1 MREADGREETTNP
14 TKPATPGSSTRSIAV
29 VTPDQFFCHPL
40 RRSDVLTIGRGL
52 ETNVR
57 IDEATLSRV
66 HAIVSWKDSI
76 TIEDPGSTNGI
87 YVGERRLAPKE
98 QHVLRVGQVV
108 ELGRARLVLVE
119 HRSSLPDFLPA
130 PTAATSH
137 QRLVASKT
145 GRVLHDP
152 VMLRL
157 DELARCVAVG
167 SISVLLIGE
176 TGSGKEILAETIH
189 SYSARADK
197 PFLRLNCASLS
208 ETLLES
214 ELFGYERGAFT
225 GANQGKPGLLEVAD
239 GGTVLLDEIGDMPQS
254 LQAKLLRVLEDRK
267 VTRVGGL
274 RAKPIDVR
282 FLSATNRDLEA
293 DIRRGSFRADLYY
306 RINGVHLRIPP
317 LRERRTEIESL
328 ARFFVANVTRQ
339 AGRSAAPSIS
349 KEALGRLQHH
359 GWPGNVRELRNV
371 IERAALL
378 CGGDAISVEHLQLEP
393 DEGAPRSA
401 TLPVASGFEAHPS
414 IDAQLMGDDLER
426 FRIVDTLNRCGGNQ
440 TQAARLLGMARNTL
454 LARLTKYGLPRPK
467 KHLGQAAGGHRS

>member
-1 MREADGREETTNP
+1 
-14 TKPATPGSSTRSIAV
+14 
-29 VTPDQFFCHPL
+29 
-40 RRSDVLTIGRGL
+40 VLTIGRGR
-52 ETNVR
+52 ETDVR

-66 HAIVSWKDSI
+66 HAIVTWKDSI

-87 YVGERRLAPKE
+87 YVGDRRLARNE
-98 QHVLRVGQVV
+98 QHVLCVGQVV

-119 HRSSLPDFLPA
+119 HRASLPDLLSASSLPSSP
-130 PTAATSH
+130 SSR
-137 QRLVASKT
+137 QRIVASNVA
-145 GRVLHDP
+145 RVLNDP

-167 SISVLLIGE
+167 NISVLLIGE
-176 TGSGKEILAETIH
+176 TGSGKEILAENIH
-189 SYSARADK
+189 AYSTRADR

-225 GANQGKPGLLEVAD
+225 GATQGKPGLLEVAD
-239 GGTVLLDEIGDMPQS
+239 GGTVLLDEIGDMPQA

-267 VTRVGGL
+267 VTRVGGI

-328 ARFFVANVTRQ
+328 ARFFAANVARQ
-339 AGRSAAPSIS
+339 AGSQAGPSIS
-349 KEALGRLQHH
+349 RDALDRLQNH

-378 CGGDAISVEHLQLEP
+378 CGGDEISVEHLQLDGEWS
-393 DEGAPRSA
+393 APWSTTPPPPA
-401 TLPVASGFEAHPS
+401 PPSSESS
-414 IDAQLMGDDLER
+414 IDTLTMADDVER
-426 FRIVDTLNRCGGNQ
+426 HRIVDTLNRCGGNQ
-440 TQAARLLGMARNTL
+440 TQAAKRLGMARNTL

-467 KHLGQAAGGHRS
+467 KHLGNEADGH

>member
-1 MREADGREETTNP
+1 MRDAEALDETTNP
-14 TKPATPGSSTRSIAV
+14 TKPSTHGSSTRSIAI
-29 VTPDQFFCHPL
+29 VTQDHFVCHPL

-52 ETNVR
+52 EASVR
-57 IDEATLSRV
+57 IDEATLSRI

-87 YVGERRLAPKE
+87 YVGERRLAAKE
-98 QHVLRVGQVV
+98 RYVLRVGQVV

-119 HRSSLPDFLPA
+119 HRASLPDLLSA
-130 PTAATSH
+130 PTVPSSRP
-137 QRLVASKT
+137 RLVAPKVE
-145 GRVLHDP
+145 RVLHDP

-167 SISVLLIGE
+167 NISVLLIGE
-176 TGSGKEILAETIH
+176 TGSGKEILAETLH
-189 SYSARADK
+189 SYSTRADK

-225 GANQGKPGLLEVAD
+225 GATQGKPGLLEVAD

-328 ARFFVANVTRQ
+328 ASFFVANVARQ
-339 AGRSAAPSIS
+339 FGRSVAPSIS
-349 KEALGRLQHH
+349 REALDRLQHH

-378 CGGDAISVEHLQLEP
+378 CGGDDISVEHLQLES
-393 DEGAPRSA
+393 DEMAPRST
-401 TLPVASGFEAHPS
+401 TLPVPSGFESHPS
-414 IDAQLMGDDLER
+414 IDARLMEDDLER

-440 TQAARLLGMARNTL
+440 TQAAKLLGMARNTL

-467 KHLGQAAGGHRS
+467 KHLGHDAGGHGS